1 MRAINR
7 KNNPTGL
14 ISVDSSVLSI
24 RVNKGMRPSDPKTFS
39 VERFVVNKAGLL
51 GSLHVACLAM
61 AGQTAQYIE
70 LGTVAQIDKR
80 PKPLSELASDA
91 AVRFRVIFYEAHN
104 SRIVGAAEN
113 VRPLD
118 EDDSSHSLVSIQSGK
133 LDGPLWK
140 LELSDATSENHPV
153 VHVEEQLFGSAKAAA
168 ANYEFVAFVLPEVF
182 RQIAARI
189 AREYEQVDAD
199 ASWMGKWIEFFNT
212 MNPTSLEDLAEGDRL
227 DDWIDACVEQFC
239 QRGNM
244 AIALNAMLAD
254 ARGEK

>member
-24 RVNKGMRPSDPKTFS
+24 RVNKGARPADPKTFA
-39 VERFVVNKAGLL
+39 VERFAAGKAGLL
-51 GSLHVACLAM
+51 GSLRVACLAM

-91 AVRFRVIFYEAHN
+91 SVRFRVIFYEAHN

-113 VRPLD
+113 VHPLD
-118 EDDSSHSLVSIQSGK
+118 EDDSSHSLVSIQPGK

-140 LELSDATSENHPV
+140 LELSDANSENHPV
-153 VHVEEQLFGSAKAAA
+153 VHVEEQLFASAKAAA
-168 ANYEFVAFVLPEVF
+168 ANYEFVSFVLPEVF
-182 RQIAARI
+182 RQIAARV
-189 AREYEQVDAD
+189 AREYEQIDVEG
-199 ASWMGKWIEFFNT
+199 SWMGKWIEFFGV
-212 MNPTSLEDLAEGDRL
+212 MNPTDLTDLAEDERVGD
-227 DDWIDACVEQFC
+227 WVEACVEQFC
-239 QRGNM
+239 QRGTM
-244 AIALNAMLAD
+244 AAALSRVLAD
-254 ARGEK
+254 AGGEK